1 MKKITVFA
9 VLFTVM
15 STAAFATELRPSES
29 SSFKMVAKSEVKFEF
44 SYSSLKRGD
53 VCVTIYNEKGYLMS
67 SKTVKNAKLFKRIYD
82 FRKLEPGNYT
92 IMVRN
97 DSGTTKQEIKYKVK
111 EVRLKAYVGKL
122 PDNKAIK
129 LHVGNFNNEKA
140 VSVKIYNQDKR
151 LLHTDVI
158 SAKGSFSR
166 VYNLKNISAKSV
178 NVMIEND
185 GETISFIHYL
195 N

>member
-97 DSGTTKQEIKYKVK
+97 ESGTTKQEIKYKVK
-111 EVRLKAYVGKL
+111 EVRLKAYVG
-122 PDNKAIK
+122 
-129 LHVGNFNNEKA
+129 NFNHEKA